1 VFSTRF
7 GLSLSKASLSV
18 QRSRRKEGLRQA
30 QPEPGWGVLLFLL
43 IVAFLALPALAQAF
57 PPLTGRVVDTANL
70 LSPDQEA
77 ALTAKLEGLERS
89 SGRQLVVAT
98 IPDLQGY
105 PIEDYGY
112 QLGRSWGIG
121 QKGQNNGVILLV
133 APNDR
138 KMRIE
143 VGYGLEPYLTDAL
156 SSVIVREQMRPRF
169 QQGDF
174 AGGIQ
179 AGVDAIIAQLQLPE
193 DQAQARQGQILAA
206 ERAQQSGRRTN
217 GGGPPIGLIFWLMVA
232 GFVFLS
238 MRRGRGRKSRGMF
251 GSRRYRRGGDGNWP
265 IWLWVASEVAAN
277 ASRSRGGFGGGGFGG
292 GGGGWGGGGGF
303 SGGGGSFGGGGDS
316 GDW

>member
-1 VFSTRF
+1 VTRP
-7 GLSLSKASLSV
+7 LARLWA
-18 QRSRRKEGLRQA
+18 
-30 QPEPGWGVLLFLL
+30 VLAVIALALF
-43 IVAFLALPALAQAF
+43 ALPASAQNF
-57 PPLTGRVVDTANL
+57 PKLTGRVVDSANL
-70 LSPDQEA
+70 LSPEQEA
-77 ALTAKLEGLERS
+77 ALTGKLEALEQS
-89 SGRQLVVAT
+89 TTRQLVVAT

-112 QLGRSWGIG
+112 RLGREWGIG
-121 QKGQNNGVILLV
+121 QKGENNGVMLLV

-156 SSVIVREQMRPRF
+156 SSVIIREQIRPRF
-169 QQGDF
+169 QQNDY
-174 AGGIQ
+174 AGGIN

-206 ERAQQSGRRTN
+206 QRAEQGERRTRE
-217 GGGPPIGLIFWLMVA
+217 GGFPLGLVFWLMVA

-238 MRRGRGRKSRGMF
+238 MRRGRKRRGVF
-251 GSRRYRRGGDGNWP
+251 GSRRYRRGGDSNWP
-265 IWLWVASEVAAN
+265 IWLWVASEVAQSA
-277 ASRSRGGFGGGGFGG
+277 ARSRGGWGGGGF

-303 SGGGGSFGGGGDS
+303 SGGGGSFGGGGAS